1 MQVTLIVYRGKPG
14 STFPVLKYAAVC
26 LKNMLEVG
34 DKSYET
40 FQTFDPVIPVLGIYP
55 KEITQK
61 GKNVICAKM
70 FMCCYL

>member
-1 MQVTLIVYRGKPG
+1 MQVILIVYRGKPG
-14 STFPVLKYAAVC
+14 STFPVLKYTTVC
-26 LKNMLEVG
+26 LKNMLAVG